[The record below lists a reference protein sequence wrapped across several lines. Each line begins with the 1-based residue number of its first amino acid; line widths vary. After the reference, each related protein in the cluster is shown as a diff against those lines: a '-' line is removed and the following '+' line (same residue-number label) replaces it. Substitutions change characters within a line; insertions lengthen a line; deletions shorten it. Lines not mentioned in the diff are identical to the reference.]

1 MALHVIVG
9 AGPVGTTLALQLADA
24 GHEVRVVTR
33 SGRGPERP
41 GIRRMRADASDAATL
56 ARHVAGAAAL
66 YNCANP
72 PSYELWAA
80 QWPPL
85 AAALLAAAEQTGA
98 VLVTMSNLYGY
109 GPLDGPISR
118 DHPLAA
124 TGKKGRLRADM
135 WRAALAAHEAG
146 RVRVTEVRA
155 SDYVGPGVGPANG
168 LLARYA
174 EAVLAGRTVYAFG
187 DPDAPHS
194 FSYVPDV
201 ARTLAAVA
209 ADERAWG
216 QAWHVPSPPAVS
228 VRQALTD
235 VAAAA
240 RVRAPR
246 IRRVPRA
253 LLRPLYPFVPVLR
266 ELDEVLYQ
274 WERPFVI
281 DAGATTAVFGL
292 RATPW
297 GKVLGDT
304 AAGVGDT
311 TLQGL
316 GRVA

>member
-9 AGPVGTTLALQLADA
+9 AGPVGTTLAHQLADA

-33 SGRGPERP
+33 SGGGPERT
-41 GIRRMRADASDAATL
+41 GVRRVRADASDAVGL
-56 ARHVAGAAAL
+56 ARHATGAAAL

-85 AAALLAAAEQTGA
+85 AAAMLAAAERTGA
-98 VLVTMSNLYGY
+98 VLVTTGNLYGY
-109 GPLDGPISR
+109 GPVGKPISR

-124 TGKKGRLRADM
+124 VGAKGRLRADM
-135 WRAALAAHEAG
+135 WRDALAAHEAG

-155 SDYVGPGVGPANG
+155 SDYVGPGLGPANG

-174 EAVLAGRTVYAFG
+174 EAVLKERTVYAFG

-216 QAWHVPSPPAVS
+216 QAWHVPSPPATS

-235 VAAAA
+235 LAAAA
-240 RVRAPR
+240 RVRPPR
-246 IRRVPRA
+246 LRRVPRA
-253 LLRPLYPFVPVLR
+253 LLRPLHPFVPVLR

-281 DAGATTAVFGL
+281 DAAVTTAVLGL

-297 GKVLGDT
+297 EQVVRDT
-304 AAGVGDT
+304 V
-311 TLQGL
+311 
-316 GRVA
+316 GRVGGAR